1 MDRMLCASR
10 TYEEELRLAK
20 EAAAA
25 STSSSA
31 VASAAAGVRTA
42 GAAAAAEKDKSD
54 DMPTHAAQIEL
65 DLQRT
70 FPNHVDF
77 RMEGKGGP
85 GGNGSK
91 LEPLRRILLALAH
104 AHAEVGEVACF
115 HTKQRVTVLF
125 PRLLL
130 VSRLQSAKMSNV
142 RVETIPR
149 RRTAPVPRLVTR
161 RG

>member
-1 MDRMLCASR
+1 MDRMLCAPR

-20 EAAAA
+20 EAAAVSS
-25 STSSSA
+25 STSP
-31 VASAAAGVRTA
+31 VAN
-42 GAAAAAEKDKSD
+42 AEKVKE
-54 DMPTHAAQIEL
+54 DMHTHAAQIEL

-104 AHAEVGEVACF
+104 AHAEVGMGF
-115 HTKQRVTVLF
+115 F
-125 PRLLL
+125 PSGHVCVFFKRRLSNHQQKL
-130 VSRLQSAKMSNV
+130 SSSA
-142 RVETIPR
+142 R
-149 RRTAPVPRLVTR
+149 
-161 RG
+161 